1 MSLLPALTLPSWT
14 NWGPPRCSGLPH
26 HHHQQQHQEQLLEEG
41 EESVRKEEEEE
52 VFAGFF

>member
-26 HHHQQQHQEQLLEEG
+26 HHDQQQHQEQLLEEG